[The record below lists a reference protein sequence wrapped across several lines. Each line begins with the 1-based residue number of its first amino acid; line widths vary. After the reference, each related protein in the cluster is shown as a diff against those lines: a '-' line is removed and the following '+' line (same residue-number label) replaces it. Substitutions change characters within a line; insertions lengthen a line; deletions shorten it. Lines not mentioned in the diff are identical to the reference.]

1 MDKDSLKKIISH
13 SKEYGFIFP
22 SSEIYEGLNAIYD
35 YAHNGALLKNNIRE
49 YWWRSMVQLNENI
62 VGIDSAIFM
71 HPKTWVASGHVDA
84 FNDPL
89 IDNKDSKKRYRADV
103 LIEEFIEKLNSKIQ
117 KEVQKAEKRFKEKFD
132 KDQFLNTSPKVLE
145 ITNQINELKSRMVSA
160 FEKDD
165 LVEVKKIIDDMEIK
179 CPISGTCN
187 WTEVRQFNLMFSTKL
202 GASEESSMDLY
213 LRPETAQGIFLN
225 YLNVQ
230 KTSRMKI
237 PFGIAQTGKAF
248 RNEIVARQFIFRMR
262 EFEQME
268 MQFFIK
274 PGTQEN
280 WFNHW
285 KDKRLNWHLNLGID
299 SSLFRFHDHDKLAHY
314 ADAACDIEFN
324 FPFGFKELEGIH
336 SRTDFDLKSHEE
348 LSGKKIQYFDPEL
361 DKNYTPYVLETSI
374 GLDRMFLAIISNSF
388 KVETLVDGS
397 TRNVMSI
404 PKQIAPNK
412 LAVLPLLKKDGLPEY
427 ARKIMN
433 EFSHEIN
440 LVYDEKDAIG
450 RRYRRQDAIGTP
462 YCITID
468 HQTIE
473 DDSFTIRDRD
483 SMDQKRINIEDLKS
497 IVDSELTLKSLLK
510 KL

>member
-35 YAHNGALLKNNIRE
+35 YAHNGTLLKNNIRE

-388 KVETLVDGS
+388 KLETLEDGS

-433 EFSHEIN
+433 EFCHEIN

-462 YCITID
+462 YCITVD

-483 SMDQKRINIEDLKS
+483 SMEQKRINIEDLKS